1 VKVLKI
7 AHLIII
13 AARHKSVISISTISI
28 YAAFVG
34 AIIPMFLRGSQ
45 WLCLVEVDAPNW
57 SIMLLKAVDQRT
69 HPVIP

>member
-1 VKVLKI
+1 MKVIKI

-13 AARHKSVISISTISI
+13 TARHKSVISISTISM

-34 AIIPMFLRGSQ
+34 AIILMFLRGSQ
-45 WLCLVEVDAPNW
+45 WLCLVEVDAPNR
-57 SIMLLKAVDQRT
+57 SIMLLKTVDQRT